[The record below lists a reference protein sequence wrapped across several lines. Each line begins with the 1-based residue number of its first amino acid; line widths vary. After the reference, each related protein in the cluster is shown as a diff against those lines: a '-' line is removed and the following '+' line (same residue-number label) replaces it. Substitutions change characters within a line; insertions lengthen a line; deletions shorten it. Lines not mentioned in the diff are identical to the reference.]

1 MCFLML
7 QVIFTD
13 VDYNFILKAEKFLD
27 MRGNVD
33 LKQNMRFTRETLKCV
48 HLYIH
53 FTNARSHI
61 NIQCRKFS
69 LV

>member
-13 VDYNFILKAEKFLD
+13 GDYNFILKAEKFLD

-33 LKQNMRFTRETLKCV
+33 LKQNMRFTHETLKCV
-48 HLYIH
+48 HLLYTLH
-53 FTNARSHI
+53 
-61 NIQCRKFS
+61 
-69 LV
+69 